1 MQWKYL
7 TLKKKMITL
16 TNKELESY
24 ANKKTHILWW
34 KFEDGDSKIYPKVR
48 DHDH

>member
-7 TLKKKMITL
+7 TLRKKMITL

-24 ANKKTHILWW
+24 ANKKTHILLR
-34 KFEDGDSKIYPKVR
+34 KFEDDDSKTYPKVR
-48 DHDH
+48 DHGH